1 MIAASGVPSSRRGNW
16 ARSDGHHA
24 DSAQAANVRGVPGRE
39 AVARDAVLVGRDER
53 VRRLADD
60 VRPHV
65 HVPQQVR
72 VAVLRGGVGAR
83 VPGAQADP
91 VGPGQVLQ
99 RRGRMSIMAT

>member
-24 DSAQAANVRGVPGRE
+24 DSAQRRERAGVPGGE
-39 AVARDAVLVGRDER
+39 AVARDPVLVGRDER

-60 VRPHV
+60 VWPHV

-72 VAVLRGGVGAR
+72 VPVLAR
-83 VPGAQADP
+83 SRRRPASP
-91 VGPGQVLQ
+91 VSRQT
-99 RRGRMSIMAT
+99 R